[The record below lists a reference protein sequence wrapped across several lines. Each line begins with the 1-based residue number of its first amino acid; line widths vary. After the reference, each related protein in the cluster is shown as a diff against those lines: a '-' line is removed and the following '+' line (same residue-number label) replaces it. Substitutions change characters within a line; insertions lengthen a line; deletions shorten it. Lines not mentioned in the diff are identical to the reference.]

1 MRRLLALLL
10 LTSVNTDAHE
20 GAAFGADVNSSLE
33 AVTAAAGLP
42 SQLSA
47 KEDEL
52 RIWVRDYMG
61 ESITGYLITK
71 PSGYKCE
78 ATTSYLNGVTSI
90 TGAKCRRWRRNKV
103 ALPVLADWAHLDG
116 KNWDCDAQD
125 GYDVFVEG
133 LRDGKQFRF
142 RAGNPGFCKDPDSQM
157 IFSFLMLLW

>member
-78 ATTSYLNGVTSI
+78 ARTSYLNGVTSI
-90 TGAKCRRWRRNKV
+90 CQCKMPTMAPKQGSPPGTRRLGSLGWEE
-103 ALPVLADWAHLDG
+103 L
-116 KNWDCDAQD
+116 
-125 GYDVFVEG
+125 G
-133 LRDGKQFRF
+133 L
-142 RAGNPGFCKDPDSQM
+142 
-157 IFSFLMLLW
+157 